1 MKQTEQKRQQAT
13 YKDLPR
19 FNRLVEEVKQKQK
32 TKHHQNT
39 NKVGG
44 SDKQHEQK

>member
-1 MKQTEQKRQQAT
+1 MKQAEQRQQAD

-19 FNRLVEEVKQKQK
+19 FNRLVEEVKQKN
-32 TKHHQNT
+32 KHHQNT